1 MRQKLLCALL
11 SIVTFAVVWL
21 VATPAHA
28 RTGAPVCDPRGAV
41 VFAPPPQ
48 QQDPEVTLDIVVN
61 DDDCTQSPLEQKHA
75 TPGNAP
81 APDAGAAAREPAS
94 AISTTIVARATAEE
108 RLPAPAATAE
118 RERPGFRPSF
128 ERPPRA

>member
-1 MRQKLLCALL
+1 MRQKLLSALFA
-11 SIVTFAVVWL
+11 IATFAVVWL

-28 RTGAPVCDPRGAV
+28 AGAPVCDPRGAI

-75 TPGNAP
+75 TPGRAP
-81 APDAGAAAREPAS
+81 APESGAAAKEPARAVS
-94 AISTTIVARATAEE
+94 ISLVAHATAEE
-108 RLPAPAATAE
+108 RLPAPAAVAE
-118 RERPGFRPSF
+118 REREGFRPSF